1 MVQDNNNVILLQTG
15 HLNRF
20 FRKKKPQ
27 KLINLKLLSIK
38 SNFLLHINNFS
49 TRKIAAH
56 ID

>member
-1 MVQDNNNVILLQTG
+1 MVQDNDNVILLQTG

-20 FRKKKPQ
+20 FRKKQ

>member
-1 MVQDNNNVILLQTG
+1 MVQDNDNVILLQTG

-20 FRKKKPQ
+20 FRKKTEVN
-27 KLINLKLLSIK
+27 NLKLLSIK

>member
-1 MVQDNNNVILLQTG
+1 MVQDNDNVILLQTG

-20 FRKKKPQ
+20 FRKKNQ